1 MRQHD
6 THDAALMQYPNLY
19 ALLRKIREVYV
30 THPEMVFASQVPILM
45 WPHGDRSQ
53 GDQRYLRIR
62 NVRTLEAA
70 EHTLG
75 QELQSIAWMAQHG
88 DITRQELIALDKES
102 TRILESVRVLAEEN
116 DLKYVR
122 MLKKAGRLN

>member
-6 THDAALMQYPNLY
+6 TYDAALMQYPNLY

-45 WPHGDRSQ
+45 WPHGDLPQ
-53 GDQRYLRIR
+53 GDSRYLRIR
-62 NVRTLEAA
+62 NVSTLEAD

-75 QELQSIAWMAQHG
+75 QELQSIAWMAQYG
-88 DITRQELIALDKES
+88 DITEQELIALDKES
-102 TRILESVRVLAEEN
+102 TRILESVRILAEKT
-116 DLKYVR
+116 DQKYVC
-122 MLKKAGRLN
+122 MLKKANRLN